1 MMNYSELE
9 NNLGYKFQDATLLTH
24 ALTHSSYASEHGLA
38 YVENNERLEF
48 IGDAYLDAIIGNKL
62 YDIMP
67 NQPEGV
73 LSKTRASIVCEN
85 SLAMVARRI
94 QLGKYLRLGNGEEMH
109 GGSDKDSILADAMEA
124 IIGAIIIEDG
134 YETGDQVVL
143 SLFKENILMA
153 LQGKLHH
160 DYKSALQEMLQGKH
174 KSVQIQY
181 ELISESGPDHRKNFS
196 VQVCANGKVLGQG
209 SGHSKKAAEQE
220 AARSVLTKGV

>member
-1 MMNYSELE
+1 MRDYSQLE
-9 NNLGYKFQDATLLTH
+9 HDLGYTFQDSTLLTH

-38 YVENNERLEF
+38 YIENNERLEF

-67 NQPEGV
+67 NQPEGM

-85 SLAMVARRI
+85 SLAIVARRI

-109 GGSDKDSILADAMEA
+109 GGSDKDSILSDAMEA
-124 IIGAIIIEDG
+124 VIGAIIIEDG
-134 YETGDQVVL
+134 YETGNQVVL
-143 SLFKENILMA
+143 RLFEENILMA

-160 DYKSALQEMLQGKH
+160 DYKSALQEVLQGKH
-174 KSVQIQY
+174 KSVQIRY
-181 ELISESGPDHRKNFS
+181 ELISESGPDHRKNFA
-196 VQVCANGKVLGQG
+196 VQVLANGKVLGKG